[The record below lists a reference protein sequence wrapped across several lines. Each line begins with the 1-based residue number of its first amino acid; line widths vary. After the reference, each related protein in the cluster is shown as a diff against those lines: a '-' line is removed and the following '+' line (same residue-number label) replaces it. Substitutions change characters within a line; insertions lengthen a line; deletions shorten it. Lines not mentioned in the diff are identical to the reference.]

1 MASVRVVIALL
12 LIFSFPPVHVCG
24 SRLYT
29 FGDLWGGNI
38 RVPAFPFGSL
48 ELTANITVYFGEIVE
63 LRLYC
68 SDEIIVTLQVGSRS
82 ARRFL
87 SNNETLSI
95 VAMENVTNITIRLLN
110 SKSHEIIV
118 YANSTIR
125 IYREERGGEVL
136 LSREQAGIIG
146 IALFIVPI
154 LIMLYRSLTR
164 EQKGNVDELLEFIG
178 AEA

>member
-1 MASVRVVIALL
+1 MEGARVVIALL
-12 LIFSFPPVHVCG
+12 LVFSSLQVHVCG
-24 SRLYT
+24 SRIYT
-29 FGDLWGGNI
+29 FGNLWGGNI
-38 RVPAFPFGSL
+38 RVPAFPFGSV
-48 ELTANITVYFGEIVE
+48 ELTANITVYSGEVVE

-82 ARRFL
+82 SRKFL
-87 SNNETLSI
+87 SNNETLSVI
-95 VAMENVTNITIRLLN
+95 AVENATNITIRLLN

-125 IYREERGGEVL
+125 IYREEKGGEVL
-136 LSREQAGIIG
+136 LSREQAGILG